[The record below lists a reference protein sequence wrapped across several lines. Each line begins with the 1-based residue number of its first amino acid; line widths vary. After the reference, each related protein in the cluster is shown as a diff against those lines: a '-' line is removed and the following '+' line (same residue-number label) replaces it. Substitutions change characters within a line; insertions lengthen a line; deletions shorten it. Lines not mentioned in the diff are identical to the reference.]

1 MEGEF
6 DCLNT
11 FFSLFLVMGLIMLLQ
26 LVLINLQR
34 QASLRELI

>member
-6 DCLNT
+6 DWLNT